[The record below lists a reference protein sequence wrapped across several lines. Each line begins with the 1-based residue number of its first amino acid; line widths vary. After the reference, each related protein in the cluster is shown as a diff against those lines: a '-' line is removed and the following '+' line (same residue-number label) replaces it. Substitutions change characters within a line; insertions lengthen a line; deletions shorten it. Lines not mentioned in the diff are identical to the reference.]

1 MNRTVRNRLFL
12 ALALGVAATAP
23 RCLLLGSPHNYDAAS
38 SFSIT
43 RLNQRVADQLPQNNY
58 NAQSPFPPRFPNAVG
73 ENDFPPLTGAQ
84 RFERAFLGDGSHV
97 LPPPSFDDLFSPDRS
112 TDACPNGN
120 CPFAFPPSQPIQS
133 PKVPKAPDGV
143 LRSVVRVYN
152 AYDETISTA
161 DATLGPTRRRVV
173 EKGSGAFVA
182 DSLGARY
189 VLTAAHIFRDGR
201 GQITA
206 QTLDGRVFPVS
217 LVLTSEECDVALL
230 RVDASTNVPA
240 LTISASWPRQGETV
254 WRAGFGPDETLKE
267 LAGAV
272 KGYVKTDRYA
282 TYETLKIDG
291 AARQGDSGGP
301 VYNASGEIVGVVW
314 GTDGTD
320 AYATY
325 CGRVLKTLCDYSP
338 TFAPPRLQADAS
350 AATQPFAPND
360 AASNANALN
369 DGIPS
374 TYEGNSDKANV
385 DDAPTLAPPSKLG
398 DFWNA
403 ALAFTIVFAFG
414 YCGFFATKHR

>member
-1 MNRTVRNRLFL
+1 MTRIVRNRLFL

-23 RCLLLGSPHNYDAAS
+23 RSLLLRSLPSRDVALGADAPFVDQRFSHALPRNRCNAPPALS
-38 SFSIT
+38 SRLQETGVET
-43 RLNQRVADQLPQNNY
+43 RLGASL
-58 NAQSPFPPRFPNAVG
+58 NAQTFDRF
-73 ENDFPPLTGAQ
+73 
-84 RFERAFLGDGSHV
+84 FLGDSTATF
-97 LPPPSFDDLFSPDRS
+97 PPSFDDAFSPN
-112 TDACPNGN
+112 CPNGA
-120 CPFAFPPSQPIQS
+120 CPLTPPTP
-133 PKVPKAPDGV
+133 PVATAPAGV

-152 AYDETISTA
+152 AYEETNSAA

-182 DSLGARY
+182 DSLGTRY

-206 QTLDGRVFPVS
+206 QSLDGRIFAAS
-217 LVLTSEECDVALL
+217 LVLASEECDVALL
-230 RVDASTNVPA
+230 RVDASRDVPA

-254 WRAGFGPDETLKE
+254 WRAGFGPNETLQE
-267 LAGAV
+267 LAGVV

-291 AARQGDSGGP
+291 PARQGDSGGP

-314 GTDGTD
+314 GTDGDD

-338 TFAPPRLQADAS
+338 TFAPDAIQADAEQAPPS
-350 AATQPFAPND
+350 LPSEAVPQKPEALNVGIPATCNNDKND
-360 AASNANALN
+360 A
-369 DGIPS
+369 S
-374 TYEGNSDKANV
+374 T
-385 DDAPTLAPPSKLG
+385 DDAPPSKFR

-414 YCGFFATKHR
+414 YCGFFATKTR